1 MKFLLRSL
9 FPLQIKYECM
19 FRVGEVST
27 KVVQQECYG
36 KTGSAA
42 LLEIVEENTLINRLI
57 LWRCPVGCV
66 TGD

>member
-1 MKFLLRSL
+1 MEFLPRSL

-36 KTGSAA
+36 KTGSAV
-42 LLEIVEENTLINRLI
+42 LLEIVKENTLIDLLI
-57 LWRCPVGCV
+57 LWQCTARL
-66 TGD
+66 